1 MLRILG
7 KYRSRSSCQYQKLS
21 HHQEKVTTK
30 HNLGKKLEGRSKG
43 FRLNRPRRLVLK
55 ALVLPRRILS
65 IYARITDK
73 MNREVRSNTF
83 KDGSLSVKEADETR
97 RNYFSEG
104 EGYMRSLVCKK
115 MWWVVHG
122 RTNKRNL
129 HRDCENKSIC
139 DLGKDLDE
147 ILKGRL
153 ETIEEEPE
161 AEERERL
168 GESQK
173 PMLVKAKMKVEKC
186 KTIVKAKMK
195 SGQVFYMLCIIGL
208 ASRRASTRS
217 LCLIIAPFLF
227 LFLTVLAST
236 EPPPTPI
243 LRHDNQSSDLVSA
256 IADMIRE
263 SYNGFGTLLLL
274 HVLND
279 TNFYNNQEI
288 TFLMP
293 SDDHLSQADMSQ
305 ESLETFILRHTIPA
319 WLMINHLLRFP
330 NKTLVPC
337 SIPDKMFVITK
348 SGRSGGLYV
357 NNARIVSPNICRN
370 SRVACHGVSNVITFT
385 EDSLSKAMLSSPV
398 LSSVPERITS
408 SRH

>member
-1 MLRILG
+1 
-7 KYRSRSSCQYQKLS
+7 
-21 HHQEKVTTK
+21 
-30 HNLGKKLEGRSKG
+30 
-43 FRLNRPRRLVLK
+43 
-55 ALVLPRRILS
+55 
-65 IYARITDK
+65 
-73 MNREVRSNTF
+73 
-83 KDGSLSVKEADETR
+83 
-97 RNYFSEG
+97 
-104 EGYMRSLVCKK
+104 
-115 MWWVVHG
+115 MWWIVH
-122 RTNKRNL
+122 RRKNKRNL
-129 HRDCENKSIC
+129 HRDFENKSIC

-173 PMLVKAKMKVEKC
+173 PMLAKAKLKVEKG
-186 KTIVKAKMK
+186 KAIVKAQVK
-195 SGQVFYMLCIIGL
+195 SGKVFYMLCVIGL
-208 ASRRASTRS
+208 ASKR
-217 LCLIIAPFLF
+217 
-227 LFLTVLAST
+227 VLAST
-236 EPPPTPI
+236 GPSPSPI
-243 LRHDNQSSDLVSA
+243 LRQENQSNNLVSA

-279 TNFYNNQEI
+279 TDFYKNQEI

-319 WLMINHLLRFP
+319 WLMINHMLRFP
-330 NKTLVPC
+330 NKTLVPS

-370 SRVACHGVSNVITFT
+370 PRVACHGVSNVITFT
-385 EDSLSKAMLSSPV
+385 EDSFSKATLSPKMLSSV
-398 LSSVPERITS
+398 RERITS

>member
-1 MLRILG
+1 
-7 KYRSRSSCQYQKLS
+7 
-21 HHQEKVTTK
+21 
-30 HNLGKKLEGRSKG
+30 
-43 FRLNRPRRLVLK
+43 
-55 ALVLPRRILS
+55 
-65 IYARITDK
+65 
-73 MNREVRSNTF
+73 
-83 KDGSLSVKEADETR
+83 
-97 RNYFSEG
+97 
-104 EGYMRSLVCKK
+104 

-122 RTNKRNL
+122 STNKRNL

-195 SGQVFYMLCIIGL
+195 SGKVFYMLCIIGL
-208 ASRRASTRS
+208 ASRRGFND
-217 LCLIIAPFLF
+217 L
-227 LFLTVLAST
+227 
-236 EPPPTPI
+236 PPPTPI

-263 SYNGFGTLLLL
+263 SYNGFGTLVLL

-385 EDSLSKAMLSSPV
+385 EDSLSKTILSPV
-398 LSSVPERITS
+398 LSSVRKRITS

>member
-1 MLRILG
+1 
-7 KYRSRSSCQYQKLS
+7 
-21 HHQEKVTTK
+21 
-30 HNLGKKLEGRSKG
+30 
-43 FRLNRPRRLVLK
+43 
-55 ALVLPRRILS
+55 
-65 IYARITDK
+65 
-73 MNREVRSNTF
+73 
-83 KDGSLSVKEADETR
+83 
-97 RNYFSEG
+97 
-104 EGYMRSLVCKK
+104 
-115 MWWVVHG
+115 MWWVVHR

-129 HRDCENKSIC
+129 HRGCENKSIC

-173 PMLVKAKMKVEKC
+173 PMLFKAKMNVEKG

-195 SGQVFYMLCIIGL
+195 SGKVFYMLCIIGL
-208 ASRRASTRS
+208 ASRRGECVFLSAIY
-217 LCLIIAPFLF
+217 CLF
-227 LFLTVLAST
+227 L
-236 EPPPTPI
+236 
-243 LRHDNQSSDLVSA
+243 
-256 IADMIRE
+256 
-263 SYNGFGTLLLL
+263 
-274 HVLND
+274 
-279 TNFYNNQEI
+279 
-288 TFLMP
+288 
-293 SDDHLSQADMSQ
+293 
-305 ESLETFILRHTIPA
+305 A

-385 EDSLSKAMLSSPV
+385 EDSFSKAILSPV
-398 LSSVPERITS
+398 LSSVRERITS

>member
-21 HHQEKVTTK
+21 HHHEKVTTK
-30 HNLGKKLEGRSKG
+30 HNLGKKLEGRSKR

-73 MNREVRSNTF
+73 MNRE
-83 KDGSLSVKEADETR
+83 
-97 RNYFSEG
+97 EG

-115 MWWVVHG
+115 MWWVVHR

-129 HRDCENKSIC
+129 HRGCENKSIC

-173 PMLVKAKMKVEKC
+173 PMLVKAKMKVEKG

-195 SGQVFYMLCIIGL
+195 SGKVFYMLCIIGL

-243 LRHDNQSSDLVSA
+243 LRHGNQSSDLVSA

-385 EDSLSKAMLSSPV
+385 EDSFSKAILSPA
-398 LSSVPERITS
+398 LSSVRERITS